1 MSARKFGGSWW
12 IDFSFDQ
19 VRYRKKS
26 PENSRVGANAYELLL
41 RGRLARGENI
51 EARHVTAAELEFRTF
66 AEKWFEDYVVPNNKP
81 SEQKAKSYILTRSL
95 VPFFGRTS
103 LDRISANDVERYK
116 LRESRRGTSNKTINN
131 KLAVL
136 RKCLASA
143 WEWHGLHGA
152 PPKMKPLKFAPAK
165 TDFLT
170 MDECERLLAHAEG
183 VVFEMILLALRT
195 GMRQGEIRGLQ
206 WESID
211 WENRILAVRHSLC
224 DYGNQLTTPKS
235 NRERYVPL
243 ADEVYPLLAARRQ
256 SAGYVFQD
264 SRGRPFSGQVLLTH
278 LKRIQHAAGLRDFG
292 WHTLR
297 HTFASQLAVNGVPLR
312 VVQELLG
319 HSTITMTMRYSHVA
333 PGNLRAAIRTLGPA
347 SPQST
352 GLGNGQAMEPAASQK
367 KPANSGLNRAERE
380 GFETS
385 GLHSSQ
391 FEVSEHLRD

>member
-1 MSARKFGGSWW
+1 MVESRTPFPRRSLTSNRRTRPELLRRSIGSSPPANTTTMSARKFGGSWW

-143 WEWHGLHGA
+143 W
-152 PPKMKPLKFAPAK
+152 
-165 TDFLT
+165 
-170 MDECERLLAHAEG
+170 
-183 VVFEMILLALRT
+183 
-195 GMRQGEIRGLQ
+195 
-206 WESID
+206 
-211 WENRILAVRHSLC
+211 
-224 DYGNQLTTPKS
+224 
-235 NRERYVPL
+235 
-243 ADEVYPLLAARRQ
+243 
-256 SAGYVFQD
+256 
-264 SRGRPFSGQVLLTH
+264 
-278 LKRIQHAAGLRDFG
+278 
-292 WHTLR
+292 
-297 HTFASQLAVNGVPLR
+297 
-312 VVQELLG
+312 
-319 HSTITMTMRYSHVA
+319 
-333 PGNLRAAIRTLGPA
+333 
-347 SPQST
+347 
-352 GLGNGQAMEPAASQK
+352 
-367 KPANSGLNRAERE
+367 
-380 GFETS
+380 
-385 GLHSSQ
+385 
-391 FEVSEHLRD
+391 